1 MFTGCKTGIYEW
13 KRNWRSARRQWK
25 FTCYIPGI
33 FRGKEHCIFL
43 PDRFPSVIAI
53 KPDIP
58 LIFLYSFLSIT
69 RRVIV
74 LFGLFIAK
82 AGQGCRYINKTPG
95 DGHVCTFGMHS
106 SKQDWRWIVQ
116 GLCQWNWLMLFVSL
130 YIYIIFFFLIMYCS
144 GVIAPAAYTFSC
156 VKSYF
161 YGEWHG
167 NKWKINIK
175 WL

>member
-1 MFTGCKTGIYEW
+1 MNENETDVVQDANGSLRAIYLVSLEEKKTVYFYL
-13 KRNWRSARRQWK
+13 KRFS
-25 FTCYIPGI
+25 
-33 FRGKEHCIFL
+33 
-43 PDRFPSVIAI
+43 SVFAI

-69 RRVIV
+69 RRVIL

-82 AGQGCRYINKTPG
+82 AGQGCRYINKTPS

-130 YIYIIFFFLIMYCS
+130 YIYNNFLS
-144 GVIAPAAYTFSC
+144 L
-156 VKSYF
+156 
-161 YGEWHG
+161 YG
-167 NKWKINIK
+167 
-175 WL
+175 L